1 MKGEFSGK
9 KALVTG
15 GTKGMGRA
23 IALRLAEGGADVI
36 AAAREIPP
44 DFPLNSIAADV
55 SSAEGTDRIIEYVKG
70 VHGDLDILVN
80 NVGGSKSPTGGYINH
95 TDDEWHQMFELNLFG
110 AVRLDRGFLPD
121 MTRRGSGSIIHIS
134 SIQSHKPIYES
145 TLAYAAAK
153 AALNNYSKAL
163 SLEVGRHGV
172 RVNVIS
178 PGFIET
184 EAAGAYIRQIAED
197 KGISLDAARQGIIDF
212 IGGIPLGRTGRPEE
226 VAELAA
232 FLASDRAAWIT
243 GVEYRI
249 DGGTIQTL

>member
-1 MKGEFSGK
+1 MTQEFKGQ

-23 IALRLAEGGADVI
+23 IALRLAEGGAEVMV
-36 AAAREIPP
+36 AAREIPA
-44 DFPLNSIAADV
+44 DFPLPGIAADL
-55 SSAEGTDRIIEYVKG
+55 SSAAGSEAVIRQVREAFGS
-70 VHGDLDILVN
+70 LDILIN
-80 NVGGSKSPTGGYINH
+80 NVGGSKSPAGGYLMH
-95 TDDEWHQMFELNLFG
+95 TDDEWHKMFELNLFG

-121 MTRRGSGSIIHIS
+121 MVSRGKGVIIHIS
-134 SIQSHKPIYES
+134 SIQSHKPIYDS

-184 EAAGAYIRQIAED
+184 EAAAAYVSQIAESR
-197 KGISLDAARQGIIDF
+197 GVSQDAARQEIIDY

>member
-1 MKGEFSGK
+1 MGNEFKGK
-9 KALVTG
+9 KVLVTG
-15 GTKGMGRA
+15 GTKGMGKA
-23 IALRLAEGGADVI
+23 IALRLADDGADVI
-36 AAAREIPP
+36 VMARNIPT
-44 DFPLNSIAADV
+44 DFPLKGIAADI
-55 SSAEGTDRIIEYVKG
+55 SSAGDADRVIKYVKEEFG
-70 VHGDLDILVN
+70 SLDILIN
-80 NVGGSKSPTGGYINH
+80 NVGGSKSPMGGYINH
-95 TDDEWHQMFELNLFG
+95 TDDEWHRIFELNLFG

-121 MTRRGSGSIIHIS
+121 MTEKGKGVIIHIS

-145 TLAYAAAK
+145 TIAYAAAK

-163 SLEVGRHGV
+163 SLEVGKRGV

-184 EAAGAYIRQIAED
+184 ESAGDYIRQVAEN
-197 KGISLDAARQGIIDF
+197 KGTNLDDARQEIMDY